1 MGQRI
6 TSLTL
11 QKRNRQRVNVHLDGE
26 FAFGLARI
34 VAAWLQVGQELSEEQ
49 ISNLIADDERESAH
63 QRAMNWIS
71 YRPRTE
77 LEIRR
82 SLVRLSV
89 SDEVIAYVIERL
101 KNSRLIDDPG
111 FARNWV
117 ENRSELRPRG
127 RRALAY
133 ELRQHGVEP
142 EIIENSIGEIDE
154 ENLAYQAAVRQA
166 RKIRTTDWKEFR
178 QKMLRHLASRG
189 FSYETSAEAARRVW
203 DEISQ
208 AEPIRDERA

>member
-1 MGQRI
+1 MGRRI

-11 QKRNRQRVNVHLDGE
+11 QKRNRQRVNVYLDGE

-34 VAAWLQVGQELSEEQ
+34 VAAWLQVGQELSEEK
-49 ISNLIADDERESAH
+49 ISNLMAEDERESAY
-63 QRAMNWIS
+63 QRALNWIS

-82 SLVRLSV
+82 SLRRQSV

-101 KNSRLIDDPG
+101 KSSRLIDDPG

-154 ENLAYQAAVRQA
+154 EKLAYQAAVRQA

-178 QKMLRHLASRG
+178 QKMLRHLAARG
-189 FSYETSAEAARRVW
+189 FSYETSADAARRVW
-203 DEISQ
+203 DETSQ